1 VITGSRLIPPTM
13 REKAAALFYFPKGI
27 GFYCVGG
34 NPLGWQPYIP
44 IYQTPESTAPAG
56 PDSAGLAQLPQY
68 LSSLAWVLHSEEC
81 AFISQADRGDLLSK
95 LREIV
100 DDFWLRSNKFALGGG
115 QQKIDRQHKQGKLF
129 VRERIDLLFDPDSF
143 VEIDK
148 FVEHRCTNF
157 GYDKAEGPGDGVVV
171 GYGKINGRLVYL
183 YADDFTVFGGSLGEM
198 HAKKIC
204 KVLDMAVENGAPV
217 IGLHDSGGGRIQEGV
232 DAKHGYGE
240 IFYRNSIM
248 SGAVPQISA
257 IIGPCAGGAVYSP
270 ALTDFIIMVDT
281 ISHMF
286 VTGPNV
292 IKAALSE
299 EVTEEELG
307 GAQTQ
312 NATSG
317 VAHFKAANEDD
328 CFALIKALLGYLPQN
343 AREKAPRADTGDW
356 PDRPVDRLLDIVP
369 VDQNMS
375 YDMKQVINEIVDTGS
390 FLEVQPLFAANIII
404 GFARFDG
411 HSVGIVASQ
420 PRILAGCIDINA
432 SDKAARFIRCCDAF
446 NIPLVTL
453 VDVPGF
459 LPGINQETG
468 GIIRHG
474 AKMLYAFSEATVP
487 KITMVIRK
495 AYGGAHNAMCSKELR
510 ADQMLIW
517 PTGEIAV
524 MGAESAAR
532 IIFKKEIEASP
543 NPEQTRQEKIRE
555 YRANFSNPYAA
566 AKRGYVDR
574 VIDPSDSRIEIIRA
588 LEATRNK
595 DVVRP
600 YRKHCN
606 LPL

>member
-1 VITGSRLIPPTM
+1 MM
-13 REKAAALFYFPKGI
+13 RET
-27 GFYCVGG
+27 V
-34 NPLGWQPYIP
+34 
-44 IYQTPESTAPAG
+44 
-56 PDSAGLAQLPQY
+56 
-68 LSSLAWVLHSEEC
+68 EE
-81 AFISQADRGDLLSK
+81 FQ
-95 LREIV
+95 
-100 DDFWLRSNKFALGGG
+100 LRSQKYDLGGG

-129 VRERIDLLFDPDSF
+129 VRERIDRLFDSGTF

-148 FVEHRCTNF
+148 FVNHRCALF
-157 GYDKAEGPGDGVVV
+157 GYDKVEGPGDGVVT
-171 GYGKINGRLVYL
+171 GYGKINGRLVFV

-198 HAKKIC
+198 HSRKIC

-270 ALTDFIIMVDT
+270 ALTDFIIMVDK

-286 VTGPNV
+286 VTGPGV

-312 NATSG
+312 NAKSG
-317 VAHFKAANEDD
+317 VAHFKAASEDD
-328 CFALIKALLGYLPQN
+328 CYELIKALLSYLPQN
-343 AREKAPRADTGDW
+343 AKEKAPRRDTGDCQN
-356 PDRPVDRLLDIVP
+356 RLVESLLDIVP
-369 VDQNMS
+369 AEKNMG
-375 YDMKQVINEIVDTGS
+375 YDMKLVIEELVDNGS

-411 HSVGIVASQ
+411 HSVGIVANQ
-420 PRILAGCIDINA
+420 PKVLAGCIDIDA
-432 SDKAARFIRCCDAF
+432 SDKAARFIRCCDAY

-459 LPGINQETG
+459 LPGLNQETG

-474 AKMLYAFSEATVP
+474 AKMLYAYSEATVP
-487 KITMVIRK
+487 KITMVLRK
-495 AYGGAHNAMCSKELR
+495 CYGGAHNAMCSKELR

-524 MGAESAAR
+524 MGAEGAAR

-543 NPEQTRQEKIRE
+543 NPEQTRQEKIEE
-555 YRANFSNPYAA
+555 YRLNFSNPYAA

-574 VIDPSDSRIEIIRA
+574 VIHPQDSRIEIIRA
-588 LEATRNK
+588 LEVTRNK
-595 DVVRP
+595 TITLP

>member
-1 VITGSRLIPPTM
+1 M
-13 REKAAALFYFPKGI
+13 A
-27 GFYCVGG
+27 
-34 NPLGWQPYIP
+34 NM
-44 IYQTPESTAPAG
+44 
-56 PDSAGLAQLPQY
+56 
-68 LSSLAWVLHSEEC
+68 
-81 AFISQADRGDLLSK
+81 
-95 LREIV
+95 REIV
-100 DDFWLRSNKFALGGG
+100 EEFRLRNQKFDLGGG

-129 VRERIDLLFDPDSF
+129 VRERIDKLFDPGTF
-143 VEIDK
+143 IEIDK
-148 FVEHRCTNF
+148 FVEHRCTLF
-157 GYDKAEGPGDGVVV
+157 GYDKAEGPGDGVVT
-171 GYGKINGRLVYL
+171 GYGKINGRQVFL

-204 KVLDMAVENGAPV
+204 KVLDLAVENGAPV

-240 IFYRNSIM
+240 IFYRNSVM

-270 ALTDFIIMVDT
+270 ALTDFIIMVDK

-286 VTGPNV
+286 VTGPGV
-292 IKAALSE
+292 IKTALSE
-299 EVTEEELG
+299 EVTVEELG
-307 GAQTQ
+307 GARTQ
-312 NATSG
+312 NEKSG
-317 VAHFKAANEDD
+317 VAHFMANSEDD
-328 CFALIKALLGYLPQN
+328 CFELIKALLGYLPQN
-343 AREKAPRADTGDW
+343 AREKAPRSAGADR
-356 PDRPVDRLLDIVP
+356 PDRLVDSLLDIVP
-369 VDQNMS
+369 VDQNMG
-375 YDMKQVINEIVDTGS
+375 YDMKQVIAEIVDAGS
-390 FLEVQPLFAANIII
+390 FLEVQPLFATNIII

-411 HSVGIVASQ
+411 HSVGIVANQ
-420 PRILAGCIDINA
+420 PRNLAGCIDINA

-459 LPGINQETG
+459 LPGIHQETG

-474 AKMLYAFSEATVP
+474 AKMLYAYSEATVP

-524 MGAESAAR
+524 MGAEGAANV
-532 IIFKKEIEASP
+532 IFKKEIEASP
-543 NPEQTRQEKIRE
+543 NPAQTRQEKIAE

-574 VIDPSDSRIEIIRA
+574 VIDPRDSRLEIIRV
-588 LEATRNK
+588 LEATGNK
-595 DVVRP
+595 EVVRP

>member
-1 VITGSRLIPPTM
+1 VNWVITTYQIIKVASLENRGITRFS
-13 REKAAALFYFPKGI
+13 LFI
-27 GFYCVGG
+27 GRSILFGTLYAIQENILC
-34 NPLGWQPYIP
+34 
-44 IYQTPESTAPAG
+44 
-56 PDSAGLAQLPQY
+56 LAQ
-68 LSSLAWVLHSEEC
+68 SGRGSLLANMH
-81 AFISQADRGDLLSK
+81 
-95 LREIV
+95 EIV
-100 DDFWLRSNKFALGGG
+100 EEFRLRNQKFDLGGG
-115 QQKIDRQHKQGKLF
+115 QQRIDRQHKQGKLF
-129 VRERIDLLFDPDSF
+129 VRERIDKLFDPGTF
-143 VEIDK
+143 IELDK
-148 FVEHRCTNF
+148 FVEHRCTLF
-157 GYDKAEGPGDGVVV
+157 GYDKVEGPGDGVVT
-171 GYGKINGRLVYL
+171 GYGKINGRQVFL

-204 KVLDMAVENGAPV
+204 KVLDLAVENGAPV

-240 IFYRNSIM
+240 IFYRNSVM

-270 ALTDFIIMVDT
+270 ALTDFIIMVDK

-286 VTGPNV
+286 VTGPSV

-307 GAQTQ
+307 GARTQ
-312 NATSG
+312 NEKSG
-317 VAHFKAANEDD
+317 VAHFMANSEDD
-328 CFALIKALLGYLPQN
+328 CFELIKALLSYLPQN
-343 AREKAPRADTGDW
+343 AREKAPRSAECDR
-356 PDRPVDRLLDIVP
+356 PDRLVDSLLDRVP
-369 VDQNMS
+369 VEPNMG
-375 YDMKQVINEIVDTGS
+375 YDMKQVIAEMVDQGS
-390 FLEVQPLFAANIII
+390 FLEVQPLFATNIII

-420 PRILAGCIDINA
+420 PSNLAGCIDINA
-432 SDKAARFIRCCDAF
+432 ADKAARFIRCCDAF

-474 AKMLYAFSEATVP
+474 AKMLYAYSEATVP

-495 AYGGAHNAMCSKELR
+495 AYGGAQNAMCSKELR

-517 PTGEIAV
+517 PTGVIAV
-524 MGAESAAR
+524 MGAEGAAR
-532 IIFKKEIEASP
+532 VIFKKEIEASP
-543 NPEQTRQEKIRE
+543 NPEQTRQEKIEE

-574 VIDPSDSRIEIIRA
+574 VIDPADSRIEIIRA

-595 DVVRP
+595 EVVRP

>member
-1 VITGSRLIPPTM
+1 MANI
-13 REKAAALFYFPKGI
+13 RE
-27 GFYCVGG
+27 V
-34 NPLGWQPYIP
+34 
-44 IYQTPESTAPAG
+44 
-56 PDSAGLAQLPQY
+56 
-68 LSSLAWVLHSEEC
+68 VEE
-81 AFISQADRGDLLSK
+81 FRR
-95 LREIV
+95 REE
-100 DDFWLRSNKFALGGG
+100 KFALGGG

-129 VRERIDLLFDPDSF
+129 VRERIDRLFDPGTF

-148 FVEHRCTNF
+148 FVEHRCTFF
-157 GYDKAEGPGDGVVV
+157 GYDKAEGPGDGIVT
-171 GYGKINGRLVYL
+171 GYGKINGRQVFL

-204 KVLDMAVENGAPV
+204 KILDMAVENGAPV

-240 IFYRNSIM
+240 IFYRNSVM

-270 ALTDFIIMVDT
+270 ALTDFIIMVDK

-286 VTGPNV
+286 VTGPGV
-292 IKAALSE
+292 IRAALSE

-307 GAQTQ
+307 GARTQ
-312 NATSG
+312 NETSG
-317 VAHFKAANEDD
+317 VAHFMADSEDG
-328 CFALIKALLGYLPQN
+328 CFELIKALLGYLPQN
-343 AREKAPRADTGDW
+343 ARETPPQYAPGDR
-356 PDRPVDRLLDIVP
+356 PDRLVDGLLDIVP
-369 VDQNMS
+369 ADHNLG
-375 YDMKQVINEIVDTGS
+375 YDMKRVIAEIVDRGS
-390 FLEVQPLFAANIII
+390 FLEVQALFATNIIT

-411 HSVGIVASQ
+411 HPAGIVASQ
-420 PRILAGCIDINA
+420 PKILAGCIDINA

-474 AKMLYAFSEATVP
+474 AKMLYAYSEATVP
-487 KITMVIRK
+487 KVTMVIRK

-524 MGAESAAR
+524 MGAESAAKV
-532 IIFKKEIEASP
+532 IFKKEIEASD
-543 NPEQTRQEKIRE
+543 NPAQTRQEKIEE

-574 VIDPSDSRIEIIRA
+574 VIDPQDSRLEIIRA

-595 DVVRP
+595 EVVRP